1 MIRVGLASLALGL
14 AAASGALAA
23 STPAPANAPRPA
35 GYLLVHQN
43 VSSYAVWRRAW
54 DGDAGNRQAASLSN
68 CSVFQNTGDPN
79 DVMFL
84 CAYMDQQRANA
95 FTQSAF
101 LKTAIQAPSRS
112 YFIRTSAPAPT
123 PPASEAKGTKK
134 KK

>member
-1 MIRVGLASLALGL
+1 MIRIGLYCVGLGL
-14 AAASGALAA
+14 AAASGAIA
-23 STPAPANAPRPA
+23 APASAPRPA

-43 VSSYAVWRRAW
+43 VSSYSVWRRAY
-54 DGDAGNRQAASLSN
+54 DGDAGNRQAAGLSG

-84 CAYMDQQRANA
+84 CSYLDQKRAND
-95 FTQSAF
+95 FTASAF

-112 YFIRTSAPAPT
+112 YFIRTASAPAPT
-123 PPASEAKGTKK
+123 PPATAAKGTKK